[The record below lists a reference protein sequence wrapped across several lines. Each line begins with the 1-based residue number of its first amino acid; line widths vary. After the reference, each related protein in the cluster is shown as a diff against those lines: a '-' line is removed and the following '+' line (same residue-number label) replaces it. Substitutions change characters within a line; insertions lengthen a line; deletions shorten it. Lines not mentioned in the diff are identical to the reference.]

1 MCWHSHKKLILTNL
15 QLYLIGLA
23 FSILAG
29 LAPVFGLYTSFY
41 PVILYTLM
49 GTSRHISVG
58 TFAVTS
64 LMTQAVV
71 FRHYPPDAAAANVTS
86 VSTVAYRPRQCSLI
100 LYDEN
105 VSTSVE
111 LADRVAL
118 IYKAGSGDNFWLGY
132 TIYVHKPLKKFFP
145 N

>member
-1 MCWHSHKKLILTNL
+1 MTVTYMSPAKQHIEQL
-15 QLYLIGLA
+15 QLYFIGLA

-58 TFAVTS
+58 SFAVTS

-71 FRHYPPDAAAANVTS
+71 FRYYPPDALAANMTS
-86 VSTVAYRPRQCSLI
+86 VS
-100 LYDEN
+100 D
-105 VSTSVE
+105 
-111 LADRVAL
+111 
-118 IYKAGSGDNFWLGY
+118 IYS
-132 TIYVHKPLKKFFP
+132 I
-145 N
+145 